1 MTVGIVFDSAGTLL
15 KTNRAVKNI
24 KSGTLLNDSP
34 ETTMLTF
41 EDPDRILV
49 LLNVSSSGMMK
60 IPPEKNLSLYL
71 KEADVVFGISCGR
84 KIIDAECV
92 GKILFSDPV
101 CRVFDLQEV
110 IRACWRIVS
119 KEAESFAMNT
129 GVIVNLR
136 TNEIEFTL
144 AAAGYPFPGVRE
156 MISTLHQKGVAV
168 YIASGDRTSKLELIA
183 DKIGIPR
190 ERVYG
195 VATPVT
201 KARIVTSLK
210 NDYDIVVM
218 VGDGINDL
226 SAMRAADV
234 SILTVQQKGERPEAL
249 LKQAEYIIDDIRD
262 VIGIV
267 DKFNTDDE

>member
-49 LLNVSSSGMMK
+49 LLNVSSTEMMK
-60 IPPEKNLSLYL
+60 VPPEKNLSKHL
-71 KEADVVFGISCGR
+71 KETDVVFGISCGR
-84 KIIDAECV
+84 KIIDAADVEN
-92 GKILFSDPV
+92 ILFSDPV

-119 KEAESFAMNT
+119 KEAESFAINA

-136 TNEIEFTL
+136 TREIEFTI

-156 MISTLHQKGVAV
+156 MISTLHQKGVAA

-190 ERVYG
+190 ERVHG

-201 KARIVTSLK
+201 KARIVTNLK
-210 NDYDIVVM
+210 GEYDIVIM

>member
-24 KSGTLLNDSP
+24 KSETLLNDSP

-60 IPPEKNLSLYL
+60 IPPEKNLSTYL

-92 GKILFSDPV
+92 GTILFSDPV
-101 CRVFDLQEV
+101 CRVADLQDV
-110 IRACWRIVS
+110 IKACWHIVS

-156 MISTLHQKGVAV
+156 MISMLHQKGVAV

-234 SILTVQQKGERPEAL
+234 SILTLQQKGERPEAL

-262 VIGIV
+262 VTGIV
-267 DKFNTDDE
+267 AKFNTDDE

>member
-1 MTVGIVFDSAGTLL
+1 M
-15 KTNRAVKNI
+15 
-24 KSGTLLNDSP
+24 
-34 ETTMLTF
+34 
-41 EDPDRILV
+41 
-49 LLNVSSSGMMK
+49 
-60 IPPEKNLSLYL
+60 
-71 KEADVVFGISCGR
+71 FGISCGR

-92 GKILFSDPV
+92 GTILSSDPV

-110 IRACWRIVS
+110 IKACWQIVS
-119 KEAESFAMNT
+119 KEAESFVMNT
-129 GVIVNLR
+129 GVIVSLQ
-136 TNEIEFTL
+136 TNKIEFTL
-144 AAAGYPFPGVRE
+144 AAAGYPFPGVQE

-195 VATPVT
+195 LATPVT

-210 NDYDIVVM
+210 NDYEIVVM

-226 SAMRAADV
+226 SAMWAADV
-234 SILTVQQKGERPEAL
+234 SILMVQQKGERPEAL

-267 DKFNTDDE
+267 DKFNADDE

>member
-1 MTVGIVFDSAGTLL
+1 MSVGVVFDSAGTLL

-24 KSGTLLNDSP
+24 KSGLLLNNSP

-49 LLNVSSSGMMK
+49 LLNISSTEMMQ
-60 IPPEKNLSLYL
+60 IPPEKNFSEYL
-71 KEADVVFGISCGR
+71 KEINVVFGISCGR
-84 KIIDAECV
+84 KIIDADCV
-92 GKILFSDPV
+92 AAILFSDPV
-101 CRVFDLQEV
+101 CRVSDMQEV
-110 IRACWRIVS
+110 IRACWKIVS
-119 KEAESFAMNT
+119 REAESFAMNT
-129 GVIVNLR
+129 GIIVNLR
-136 TNEIEFTL
+136 TGEIEFTI

-156 MISTLHQKGVAV
+156 MISALHLKGVAV

-190 ERVYG
+190 ERVHG

-210 NDYDIVVM
+210 DEYDVVVM

-234 SILTVQQKGERPEAL
+234 SILTVQQKGERPDAL
-249 LKQAEYIIDDIRD
+249 CKQASYIIDDIRD

-267 DKFNTDDE
+267 DKLNTEDS

>member
-24 KSGTLLNDSP
+24 KSRTLLNDSP

-60 IPPEKNLSLYL
+60 IPPEKNLAAYL

-92 GKILFSDPV
+92 GTILFSDPV

-110 IRACWRIVS
+110 IKACWQIVS

-136 TNEIEFTL
+136 TNKIEFTL
-144 AAAGYPFPGVRE
+144 AAAGYPFQRVRE

-210 NDYDIVVM
+210 QEYDIVVM

-249 LKQAEYIIDDIRD
+249 CKQAEYIIDDIRD